1 MILMGYDPDDKSKLD
16 EMRKGAG
23 KNYAIAFIAIL
34 ISALHG
40 TWIAFAVWLGFVS
53 TVQLTDAL
61 FSKKP
66 FKLYK
71 PYAINTGYQLVCY
84 LVMGTILAAW
94 AS

>member
-1 MILMGYDPDDKSKLD
+1 
-16 EMRKGAG
+16 
-23 KNYAIAFIAIL
+23 
-34 ISALHG
+34 
-40 TWIAFAVWLGFVS
+40 VS